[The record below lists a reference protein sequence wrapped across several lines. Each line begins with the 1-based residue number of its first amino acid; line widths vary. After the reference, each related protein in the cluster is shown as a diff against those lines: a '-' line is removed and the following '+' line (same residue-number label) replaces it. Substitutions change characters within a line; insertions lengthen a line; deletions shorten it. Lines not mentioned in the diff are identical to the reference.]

1 MPKSGV
7 PGSRVGQGPRLKSP
21 AVPFSWLGTCQGLTM
36 CQALLI
42 PTMWFTHLVY
52 ERSGERA

>member
-1 MPKSGV
+1 MPESGV
-7 PGSRVGQGPRLKSP
+7 PVSMVGQGARPKYP
-21 AVPFSWLGTCQGLTM
+21 AVPFSWLGTCQGLKM